1 MDWLEPLEQN
11 IERIRQET
19 IKIREETEKLR
30 EENIALE
37 KLLNK
42 IRKKSFLDIRLLEY
56 S

>member
-1 MDWLEPLEQN
+1 MDWLEPFRRDT
-11 IERIRQET
+11 ERIRQET

-42 IRKKSFLDIRLLEY
+42 IRKKKFPL
-56 S
+56 

>member
-1 MDWLEPLEQN
+1 MDWLDPLEQN

-30 EENIALE
+30 EENRALE

-42 IRKKSFLDIRLLEY
+42 IRANKFPP
-56 S
+56 